1 MFEVLLPFAA
11 FGFVACLV
19 WLFFSVSDKKPSD
32 KKHPIETVN
41 TPRLETA
48 GSAEPMS
55 TVQREDHDELTGNAN
70 VQAKGTQPANQGF
83 DGAFKLVAAAVG
95 VILLVAW
102 CAGRGG
108 IGAVANPR
116 SLFQE
121 TRAGVTREDV
131 RQTLREMEDNVPDT
145 LREMQANVPD
155 VMRDMERQ
163 MMKDAHKYG
172 LSHSEVR
179 SQIRDIERQTR
190 SNIWDMEDD
199 VRQNIRD
206 LEEPVWEQLRRIER
220 GY

>member
-1 MFEVLLPFAA
+1 
-11 FGFVACLV
+11 
-19 WLFFSVSDKKPSD
+19 
-32 KKHPIETVN
+32 
-41 TPRLETA
+41 
-48 GSAEPMS
+48 
-55 TVQREDHDELTGNAN
+55 
-70 VQAKGTQPANQGF
+70 
-83 DGAFKLVAAAVG
+83 
-95 VILLVAW
+95 
-102 CAGRGG
+102 
-108 IGAVANPR
+108 
-116 SLFQE
+116 
-121 TRAGVTREDV
+121 
-131 RQTLREMEDNVPDT
+131 
-145 LREMQANVPD
+145 MQANVPD